1 MEGDAGTRRAASK
14 KKGEAGLRLRLFLGA
29 LRLEGGY
36 GLSLQALG
44 ARANLEFNRLAFVQR
59 LVAFRLNRGVVD
71 ENVLAGLALDE
82 TEALAG
88 VKPLYCSL
96 FFHFFFPFLSSK
108 LFVPLALQPY
118 NKKGREFEV
127 AAPLNNL
134 KDI

>member
-1 MEGDAGTRRAASK
+1 MESDAGTAGPPAEK
-14 KKGEAGLRLRLFLGA
+14 KSEPGLWLRLFLGA

-36 GLSLQALG
+36 GLSLQALR

-59 LVAFRLNRGVVD
+59 LVALRLNRGVVD

-96 FFHFFFPFLSSK
+96 FFHFFFLFFLLSCLCRSPFSRTTKKAASLKSQ
-108 LFVPLALQPY
+108 PL
-118 NKKGREFEV
+118 
-127 AAPLNNL
+127 
-134 KDI
+134 

>member
-1 MEGDAGTRRAASK
+1 LESDGDCGAASK
-14 KKGEAGLRLRLFLGA
+14 KKGEAGLRLRLFSGA

-44 ARANLEFNRLAFVQR
+44 ARANLEFN
-59 LVAFRLNRGVVD
+59 RLNRGVVD

-96 FFHFFFPFLSSK
+96 FFHFFFLFFLLSCLCRSPFSRTTKKAASLKSQ
-108 LFVPLALQPY
+108 PL
-118 NKKGREFEV
+118 
-127 AAPLNNL
+127 
-134 KDI
+134 

>member
-1 MEGDAGTRRAASK
+1 MAASK
-14 KKGEAGLRLRLFLGA
+14 KKGEARLRLRLFLGA

-59 LVAFRLNRGVVD
+59 LVALRLNRGVVD

-96 FFHFFFPFLSSK
+96 FFHFFFLFFLLSCLCRSPFSRTTKKAASLKSQ
-108 LFVPLALQPY
+108 PL
-118 NKKGREFEV
+118 
-127 AAPLNNL
+127 
-134 KDI
+134 